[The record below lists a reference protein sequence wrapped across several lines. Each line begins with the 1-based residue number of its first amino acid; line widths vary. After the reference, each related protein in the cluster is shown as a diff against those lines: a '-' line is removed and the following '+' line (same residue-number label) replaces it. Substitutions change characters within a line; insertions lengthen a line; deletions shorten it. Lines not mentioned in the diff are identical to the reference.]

1 VKVIG
6 TAIALNI
13 LIKVPLVA
21 GCAISI
27 VDVLIILIFYSPS
40 GSMRALRGFEFF
52 VALLVLGVVICFCFE
67 LSKIHASVGEVFH
80 GYVPSSTLV
89 KSQA

>member
-1 VKVIG
+1 MQVIG

-13 LIKVPLVA
+13 LLHIPLVA

-27 VDVLIILIFYSPS
+27 LDVLIILLFYSPS
-40 GSMRALRGFEFF
+40 GTMNAIRGFEIF
-52 VALLVLGVVICFCFE
+52 VALLVLGVVVCFCFE
-67 LSKIHASVGEVFH
+67 LSKVHASAGEVLH
-80 GYVPSSTLV
+80 GYVPSSTLI